1 VAEERLLRARDV
13 AAIVGLSETE
23 VWVRSTD
30 GRLPA
35 PVVLGPKYT
44 RWPHSEIQA
53 WVAAQLA
60 NGRRLGRKAS

>member
-1 VAEERLLRARDV
+1 MAEERLLRARDV
-13 AAIVGLSETE
+13 AAIIGLSEPE
-23 VWVRSTD
+23 VWARSAD

-53 WVAAQLA
+53 WIAAQLA
-60 NGRRLGRKAS
+60 ARPRLGRKAS